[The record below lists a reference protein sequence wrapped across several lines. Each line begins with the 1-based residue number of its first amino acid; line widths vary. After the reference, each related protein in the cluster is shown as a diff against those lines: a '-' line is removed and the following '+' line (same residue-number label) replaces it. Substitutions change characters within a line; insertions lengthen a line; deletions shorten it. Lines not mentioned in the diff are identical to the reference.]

1 MSQNPQKSDVT
12 DYSKTLFLPQTEFPM
27 RAGLPQRE
35 PEILKYW
42 NEIDLYEKLRQDAAG
57 RAKFVLH
64 DGPPYANGNIH
75 IGHALNKILKD
86 VVTKSQQMLG
96 FDSNYV
102 PGWDC
107 HGLPIEW
114 KIEEENYRSKGKPK
128 PDFRD
133 STAMVAFRKECRAY
147 ATHWINVQREEF
159 KRLGII
165 GDWDHPYETMSYPAE
180 AQIARELMKFAAN
193 GTLYRGSKPVMWSV
207 VEKTALA
214 EAEVEYEDYTSDMV
228 WVKFPVTSPAH
239 GALAE
244 ASVVIW
250 TTTPWTLP
258 GNRAISFSPKI
269 AYGLFEVTDAPS
281 DNWAKNGDLLI
292 LADALAES
300 VFKQARVTAYKKV
313 RDLPGDTLDA
323 VECAHPL
330 KGFSGGYEFMVP
342 LLPGDHVT
350 DDTGTGFVHTAP
362 GHGREDFDVWMAN
375 ARDLEPRGIN
385 TAIPYTVDEN
395 GAFTDHAPGF
405 TGKRVIN
412 DKGEKG
418 DANEAVIKALV
429 EAGKLL
435 ARGRLKHQ
443 YPHSWRSKKPVIF
456 RNTPQWFIAMDKDIA
471 VDGKAKPGDTLR
483 ARALHAISVTQWVP
497 PAGQNR
503 INGMIAG
510 RPDWVISRQRAWGVP
525 IAVFVREKGDGSAEI
540 LQDEIVN
547 QRIVE
552 AFMEEGADAW
562 YMDGARERFLG
573 SRAAEEWKK
582 VDDICDVWFDSG
594 STHAFV
600 LEDRQNFPNLGNI
613 VRKIDGGDDT
623 VMYLEGSDQHRGWFH
638 SSLLE
643 SAGTRG
649 RAPYDVVL
657 THGFTLDE
665 NGRKMSKSLGNTV
678 EPQKVMKDLGADILR
693 LWVCATDYADDQRIG
708 PEILKNT
715 IETYRKLRN
724 SIRWMLGTLHHF
736 DSADA
741 VAHADM
747 PELERLMLHELAKRA
762 AIVRQAY
769 AEFDYK
775 TVVATLAAFMNT
787 ELSAFYFDIRK
798 DALYCDPP
806 SSVTRKAALTAIDII
821 CDAIL
826 RWLAPVLSFTCE
838 EAWRMYRPDA
848 EPSVHLTLFPEGFD
862 EFRDDALAAKWE
874 TIRDVRRVVTGALE
888 LERAA
893 KNIGSSLEASPL
905 VYVSDTNIFS
915 TLFDVDLA
923 EVCITSNA
931 MATNDDAPAGAF
943 TLPEVPGVAVVV
955 EKAVGT
961 KCARSWKIL
970 PTVGEDAEYPDVS
983 PRDAQA
989 LREWKAL
996 TEGEKPVEAVEAPAE
1011 PVGLIETQ
1019 HVEQA
1024 QQSNEPPEQA
1034 GSENVTVAKPDKK
1047 VRAKKTSKAPSLS
1060 KPRVPLK
1067 PRRSQRPRR
1076 LSKPRRP
1083 LKPKPRSPLLK
1094 RPKPKRPRRRKPQ
1107 LRKPRPR
1114 KP

>member
-1 MSQNPQKSDVT
+1 MSEKPQKSDAT
-12 DYSKTLFLPQTEFPM
+12 DYSKTLYLPQTEFPM

-35 PEILKYW
+35 PEILKNW
-42 NEIDLYEKLRQDAAG
+42 NEIGLYERLRKLSAG
-57 RAKFVLH
+57 RTKFVLH

-114 KIEEENYRSKGKPK
+114 KIEEENYRSKGKAK

-133 STAMVAFRKECRAY
+133 SAAMVAFRRECRAY
-147 ATHWINVQREEF
+147 AAHWLNVQREEF

-165 GDWDHPYETMSYPAE
+165 GDWDHPYATMDYFAE

-214 EAEVEYEDYTSDMV
+214 EAEVEYEDYTSDTV
-228 WVKFPVTSPAH
+228 WVKFPITSPAH
-239 GALAE
+239 GALAN

-269 AYGLFEVTDAPS
+269 AYGLYKVTDAPA
-281 DNWAKNGDLLI
+281 DNWARQGDLLI

-300 VFKQARVTAYKKV
+300 VFKQARVTAYEKV
-313 RDLPGDTLDA
+313 RAVPAETLDA
-323 VECAHPL
+323 VESAHPL
-330 KGFSGGYEFMVP
+330 KGHGGGYGFTVP
-342 LLPGDHVT
+342 LLAGDHVT

-362 GHGREDFDVWMAN
+362 GHGREDFDVWTAN
-375 ARDLEPRGIN
+375 ARELESRGIN
-385 TAIPYTVDEN
+385 TTIPYTVDEN

-418 DANEAVIKALV
+418 NANEAVIKALID
-429 EAGKLL
+429 AGMLL

-471 VDGKAKPGDTLR
+471 DHGKAKPGDTLR
-483 ARALHAISVTQWVP
+483 ARALQAISVTQWVP
-497 PAGQNR
+497 PAGENR
-503 INGMIAG
+503 ITGMIAN

-525 IAVFVREKGDGSAEI
+525 IAVFIREKSDGSAEI
-540 LQDEIVN
+540 LQNEAVN
-547 QRIVE
+547 KRIAD
-552 AFMEEGADAW
+552 AFEQEGADAW

-573 SRAAEEWKK
+573 PLANEDWNKI
-582 VDDICDVWFDSG
+582 DDICDVWFDSG

-600 LEDRQNFPNLGNI
+600 LEDPVHFPGLAGI
-613 VRKIDGGDDT
+613 KRKVDGGADT

-643 SAGTRG
+643 SCGTRG
-649 RAPYDVVL
+649 RAPFDIVL

-678 EPQKVMKDLGADILR
+678 EPQKVIAQSGADILR

-736 DSADA
+736 KPGDEIATA
-741 VAHADM
+741 EM
-747 PELERLMLHELAKRA
+747 PELERLMLHRLSEIDAV
-762 AIVRQAY
+762 VRQAY
-769 AEFDYK
+769 ANFDYK
-775 TVVATLAAFMNT
+775 TVVAALSNFMNT
-787 ELSAFYFDIRK
+787 DLSAFYFDIRK

-806 SSVTRKAALTAIDII
+806 SSVTRKAALTTVDIL

-826 RWLAPVLSFTCE
+826 KWLAPIISFTAD
-838 EAWRMYRPDA
+838 EAWLDYRPGGS
-848 EPSVHLTLFPEGFD
+848 PSVHLLTFPENLGG
-862 EFRDDALAAKWE
+862 FRDDALAAKWE
-874 TIRDVRRVVTGALE
+874 IIRNVRRVVTGALE
-888 LERAA
+888 VERAA
-893 KNIGSSLEASPL
+893 KRIGSSLEASPII
-905 VYVSDTNIFS
+905 YVSDRTILA

-923 EVCITSNA
+923 EVCITSNYEVREGE
-931 MATNDDAPAGAF
+931 APADAF
-943 TLPEVPGVAVVV
+943 RLDSVPGVGVVV
-955 EKAVGT
+955 ERAAGI

-970 PTVGEDAEYPDVS
+970 PTVGDDAEYPDVS
-983 PRDAQA
+983 PRDAKA

-996 TEGEKPVEAVEAPAE
+996 G
-1011 PVGLIETQ
+1011 
-1019 HVEQA
+1019 
-1024 QQSNEPPEQA
+1024 
-1034 GSENVTVAKPDKK
+1034 VTV
-1047 VRAKKTSKAPSLS
+1047 
-1060 KPRVPLK
+1060 
-1067 PRRSQRPRR
+1067 
-1076 LSKPRRP
+1076 
-1083 LKPKPRSPLLK
+1083 
-1094 RPKPKRPRRRKPQ
+1094 
-1107 LRKPRPR
+1107 
-1114 KP
+1114 